1 MDFAKEGVT
10 MDGKVSHSHLVR
22 LVLPGFIVVL
32 GLSLVGCPQPIPRV
46 PIPGSDASPP
56 TMAWQTYNMQTKESG
71 EIVKDGQSID
81 VPSSDQYVV
90 TLAVE
95 DLNSGVKDVTLSGN
109 VHYACEQG
117 GRVEDKKFPLET
129 QETKPTPDQENTV
142 PVRASLVYAV
152 EFGKMGCKEN
162 WMFGGGKLS
171 LAGKAHNFVGGAEM
185 RTLHFNLKKQ
195 PSQ

>member
-1 MDFAKEGVT
+1 GVT

-22 LVLPGFIVVL
+22 LGLPGFIVVL

-56 TMAWQTYNMQTKESG
+56 TMARQTYNMQTKESG
-71 EIVKDGQSID
+71 EILKDGQSID
-81 VPSSDQYVV
+81 LPSSDQYVV

-171 LAGKAHNFVGGAEM
+171 LVGKAHNFVGGAEM

>member
-1 MDFAKEGVT
+1 MDSAKEGVT

-22 LVLPGFIVVL
+22 LGLPGFIVVL

-95 DLNSGVKDVTLSGN
+95 DLNSGVKDVTLSGT

-171 LAGKAHNFVGGAEM
+171 LVGKAHNFVGGAEM

>member
-1 MDFAKEGVT
+1 
-10 MDGKVSHSHLVR
+10 MDGKIYHSRLVR
-22 LVLPGFIVVL
+22 LGFPGFIVVL

-56 TMAWQTYNMQTKESG
+56 AMAWQTYNMQTQESG
-71 EIVKDGQSID
+71 EIVKDGQSFD
-81 VPSSDQYVV
+81 VPSGEQYVV

-117 GRVEDKKFPLET
+117 GQVEDKKFPLET
-129 QETKPTPDQENTV
+129 QETKPAPDQENTV

-171 LAGKAHNFVGGAEM
+171 LVGKAHNFVGGAVM

-195 PSQ
+195 PQQ